1 MTKRKNAA
9 MTVNETLEV
18 GRALRTLARERAPRS
33 LLPAVLARVGLADG
47 YWEIDSPVG
56 RIFVAHSRAGV
67 SLVSRARSGSDF
79 EKAFRSRYGRPIGAG
94 TDSPPANVRALVA
107 GRVRARDAN
116 VRFDLRGV
124 SEFERAVLL
133 KALEIPPGEVRPYS
147 WIARE
152 IGHPEAVR
160 ATGSAL
166 AKNPVPLLIPCH
178 RVVRSDGHIGN
189 YSLGGARNKRTLLAA
204 EGADPRTLEKLAAA
218 GVRYLGNEGGRYYCF
233 PTCGGLQSL
242 IRDNQVRFG
251 SRREAEAAG
260 YRPCGD
266 CRPAAVA

>member
-1 MTKRKNAA
+1 MTKKNAGA
-9 MTVNETLEV
+9 PVNESREV
-18 GRALRTLARERAPRS
+18 GRALRGLARVRAPRT
-33 LLPAVLARVGLADG
+33 LLPAVLARVGLADS

-56 RIFVAHSRAGV
+56 RIFVAHSKAGI
-67 SLVSRARSGSDF
+67 SLVSRARSAADF
-79 EKAFRSRYGRPIGAG
+79 ERTFRARFDRSIEPSA
-94 TDSPPANVRALVA
+94 DAPPANVRALVA
-107 GRVRARDAN
+107 GRIRGRDAN

-124 SEFERAVLL
+124 SEFERAVLR

-160 ATGSAL
+160 AAGSAL

-204 EGADPRTLEKLAAA
+204 EGADPRTLEKLAAE
-218 GVRYLGNEGGRYYCF
+218 GVRYLGNEEGRYYCF

-242 IRDNQVRFG
+242 IRDNPVRFG
-251 SRREAEAAG
+251 SCREAEAAG
-260 YRPCGD
+260 YRPCAA

>member
-1 MTKRKNAA
+1 MTKEKDSK
-9 MTVNETLEV
+9 MTISESLEV
-18 GRALRTLARERAPRS
+18 GRALRSIPLERAPRS
-33 LLPAVLARVGLADG
+33 LLPAVLSRIGLADG

-56 RIFVAHSRAGV
+56 RIFVAHSKAGI
-67 SLVSRARSGSDF
+67 SLVSRARSAADF
-79 EKAFRSRYGRPIGAG
+79 EKTFRARYGRPIGPS
-94 TDSPPANVRALVA
+94 TDAPPANVKSLVA
-107 GRVRARDAN
+107 GRVRGRDAN

-152 IGHPEAVR
+152 IGHPDAVR
-160 ATGSAL
+160 AAGSAL

-189 YSLGGARNKRTLLAA
+189 YSLGGPRNKRTLLAA
-204 EGADPRTLEKLAAA
+204 EGADPRMLEKLAAA
-218 GVRYLGNEGGRYYCF
+218 GVRYLGNEQGRFYCF
-233 PTCGGLQSL
+233 PTCGGLESL

-251 SRREAEAAG
+251 SSREAQAAG
-260 YRPCGD
+260 FRPCAE

>member
-1 MTKRKNAA
+1 MTKKNAGVP
-9 MTVNETLEV
+9 VNESLEV
-18 GRALRTLARERAPRS
+18 GRALRGLARVRAPRS
-33 LLPAVLARVGLADG
+33 LLPAVLARVGLADS

-56 RIFVAHSRAGV
+56 RIFVAHSKAGI
-67 SLVSRARSGSDF
+67 SLVSRARSAADF
-79 EKAFRSRYGRPIGAG
+79 ERTFRARFDRSIEPSAEA
-94 TDSPPANVRALVA
+94 PPANVRALVA
-107 GRVRARDAN
+107 GRIRGRDAN

-124 SEFERAVLL
+124 SEFERAVLR

-160 ATGSAL
+160 AAGSAL

-204 EGADPRTLEKLAAA
+204 EGADPRTLEKLAAE
-218 GVRYLGNEGGRYYCF
+218 GVRYLGNEEGRYYCF

-242 IRDNQVRFG
+242 IRDNPVRFG
-251 SRREAEAAG
+251 SCREAEAAG
-260 YRPCGD
+260 YRPCAE
-266 CRPAAVA
+266 CRPAA

>member
-1 MTKRKNAA
+1 MTKKKTPE

-18 GRALRTLARERAPRS
+18 GRALRSLAGERAPLS
-33 LLPAVLARVGLADG
+33 LLPAVLARVGLADT

-56 RIFVAHSRAGV
+56 RIFVAHSRVGI
-67 SLVSRARSGSDF
+67 SLVSRARSAADF
-79 EKAFRSRYGRPIGAG
+79 EKTFRSRYGRQIAPS
-94 TDSPPANVRALVA
+94 TNVPPANVRALVA
-107 GRVRARDAN
+107 GRVRGHDAN

-124 SEFERAVLL
+124 SGFERAVLL

-152 IGHPEAVR
+152 IGHPDAVR
-160 ATGSAL
+160 AAGSAL

-204 EGADPRTLEKLAAA
+204 EGADPRTLEKLATS
-218 GVRYLGNEGGRYYCF
+218 GVRYLGNEKGRYYCF
-233 PTCGGLQSL
+233 PTCGGLKSL

-251 SRREAEAAG
+251 SCRDAEAAG